1 MPDSETHKIPSF
13 KVWLLAARPK
23 TLPAG
28 SVPVVV
34 AGAMAYGAGKFHL
47 LSWLAALFGSVMI
60 QIGTNYANDLFDCK
74 KNTDR
79 ADRIGPTR
87 VTQAGLAT
95 PHQTA
100 VATAI
105 VFSLATIAGI
115 YLVYRG
121 GWPIVIIGA
130 ASILFGI
137 LYTAGPLALGY
148 IGLADLFVLI
158 FFGPVALGGAYYV
171 QTLEISFPIILAG
184 IPFGLIS
191 TAILTVNNLRDIDSD
206 RRGGKKTL
214 AVRFGRRFAQYE
226 YCVMLIAAAV
236 VPVVMTAAS
245 MHDAYILLSCGYL
258 LFALPSIK
266 TAFMQTDG
274 EMLNRALASTGR
286 LLMIYGLL
294 FIIGWLL

>member
-1 MPDSETHKIPSF
+1 MPETASHQISFF

-34 AGAMAYGAGKFHL
+34 AGALAYDAGKFHL
-47 LSWLAALFGSVMI
+47 WSWLAALFGSVMI
-60 QIGTNYANDLFDCK
+60 QIGTNYANDLFDFK

-79 ADRIGPTR
+79 SDRIGPTR

-95 PHQTA
+95 PRQTA
-100 VATAI
+100 AATAI
-105 VFSLATIAGI
+105 AFSLATIAGI
-115 YLVYRG
+115 YLIYRG
-121 GWPIVIIGA
+121 GLPIVIIGA

-171 QTLEISFPIILAG
+171 QTLEISLPIILAG
-184 IPFGLIS
+184 IPFGFIS

-206 RRGGKKTL
+206 RRSGKKSL
-214 AVRFGRRFAQYE
+214 AVRFGQPFARCE
-226 YCVMLIAAAV
+226 YAVMLIAAAI
-236 VPVVMTAAS
+236 VPVIMAVIH
-245 MHDAYILLSCGYL
+245 MHNLYILLPCAYL
-258 LFALPSIK
+258 LFAVPAIR
-266 TAFMQTDG
+266 TVFAQTDG
-274 EMLNRALASTGR
+274 ETLNRALASTGR
-286 LLMIYGLL
+286 LLIIYGLL
-294 FIIGWLL
+294 FGIGWLL